1 MALYTLCPNYVNHSC
16 DDNDDF
22 VNVLLTF
29 CQTNGK
35 KVALDKSDKIIEAYE
50 NDVLNKDNLKTWL
63 DLLSRNTKNFEIIDI
78 DLSSSSVNNQELTL
92 SVCSNTYDKNLACNT
107 KNDYITHQENI
118 DNESINLIDK
128 DELINSFRNN
138 VTQVIQSTTG
148 ENSPIITGNEN
159 ETN

>member
-78 DLSSSSVNNQELTL
+78 DLSFISYIIGVKFIILCEPGEKKNKAGIECLGTTQTNSEYYILLYNNIL
-92 SVCSNTYDKNLACNT
+92 
-107 KNDYITHQENI
+107 
-118 DNESINLIDK
+118 
-128 DELINSFRNN
+128 
-138 VTQVIQSTTG
+138 
-148 ENSPIITGNEN
+148 
-159 ETN
+159 